1 MEKLEQY
8 RNYVKQVITEYA
20 QLGSAKDEIE
30 QQLIFDS
37 FGDHYQLMYVGWKNR
52 RRQHG

>member
-20 QLGSAKDEIE
+20 QLGSA
-30 QQLIFDS
+30 
-37 FGDHYQLMYVGWKNR
+37 
-52 RRQHG
+52 

>member
-30 QQLIFDS
+30 Q
-37 FGDHYQLMYVGWKNR
+37 
-52 RRQHG
+52 